1 MCKRSLP
8 RSSGCVFVFRTCSN
22 MIFFLPVS
30 YSRGG
35 FIPTELYC
43 NSSWNVKMTMR
54 QSGSASS
61 LLVWSGLNF
70 SRLANML
77 NVIAQGKKHPS
88 TDTVE
93 QALTTA
99 TLKYCKHLDAIQME
113 SRWITRLES
122 CQGRLMTALGPIWRR
137 IALISSALGV
147 VCISYYGKV
156 LQFLHLTDRAGKN

>member
-1 MCKRSLP
+1 
-8 RSSGCVFVFRTCSN
+8 
-22 MIFFLPVS
+22 
-30 YSRGG
+30 
-35 FIPTELYC
+35 
-43 NSSWNVKMTMR
+43 MTMR

-77 NVIAQGKKHPS
+77 NVIGQGKKHPS

-99 TLKYCKHLDAIQME
+99 TVKHRKHLDAIQME

-122 CQGRLMTALGPIWRR
+122 CQGRLMTAFGCYLAPHCADLFRAGCRAHFLLWQSAAIPALDGPCGKQLTR
-137 IALISSALGV
+137 AGV
-147 VCISYYGKV
+147 VEYMGSVQAARCVLEDGLSVFYFVVYG
-156 LQFLHLTDRAGKN
+156 LFT